1 MDNVETLIKQI
12 GTLKDFIDAMD
23 SSWISVRGTE
33 VNLAIKF
40 DELCEELAKTK
51 DQRGLLYLLDYFN
64 AEFDDKYEGVLQ
76 CLENDIF
83 DNYSN
88 LEIVDAFY
96 EKFDQLL
103 HRNIERAKGFCFPF
117 FEEDE
122 NFEYFRRM
130 FNTVKSEK
138 SLELLNM
145 LNRSFSKSSFAD
157 YYEYGI
163 EFLEI
168 LREDM
173 KKW

>member
-51 DQRGLLYLLDYFN
+51 DQRGLLYLLDYFDE
-64 AEFDDKYEGVLQ
+64 EFDDKYEGVLEVLQ
-76 CLENDIF
+76 SDIGANFSLEQILF
-83 DNYSN
+83 
-88 LEIVDAFY
+88 AFY

-103 HRNIERAKGFCFPF
+103 HKHMRRCVYISYWFLSNEMF
-117 FEEDE
+117 DE
-122 NFEYFRRM
+122 FREM
-130 FNTVKSEK
+130 FNTVRSTKSQ
-138 SLELLNM
+138 
-145 LNRSFSKSSFAD
+145 
-157 YYEYGI
+157 
-163 EFLEI
+163 EFLESLASWCDDDYNEERDLI
-168 LREDM
+168 REDM

>member
-51 DQRGLLYLLDYFN
+51 DQRGLLYLLDYFDE
-64 AEFDDKYEGVLQ
+64 EFDDKYEGVLEVLQ
-76 CLENDIF
+76 NAIF
-83 DNYSN
+83 DNYSYDRII
-88 LEIVDAFY
+88 EAFY
-96 EKFDQLL
+96 EKFDRLL
-103 HRNIERAKGFCFPF
+103 HKNQWRAECISRNF
-117 FEEDE
+117 FDSDED
-122 NFEYFRRM
+122 FEKFRDM
-130 FNTVKSEK
+130 FNAVKSVKSKEFLD
-138 SLELLNM
+138 SLETWLD
-145 LNRSFSKSSFAD
+145 SSYD
-157 YYEYGI
+157 VGLEGV
-163 EFLEI
+163 EI